1 MGEHENEVSANLER
15 ADTNLR
21 VARDLLEKAYYDVSA
36 SRAYYAAFYAASALL
51 LNEGVDTSKHSGVIA
66 LVHQHFVKSGKLSK
80 EQGRNLNW
88 LFELRSVGD
97 YGVSLH
103 VGLDDA
109 RRAVGV
115 AEDFFKA
122 VKNLLSR

>member
-1 MGEHENEVSANLER
+1 MNSQVEFRYQVKQIMR
-15 ADTNLR
+15 
-21 VARDLLEKAYYDVSA
+21 
-36 SRAYYAAFYAASALL
+36 
-51 LNEGVDTSKHSGVIA
+51 HSV
-66 LVHQHFVKSGKLSK
+66 
-80 EQGRNLNW
+80 NW

-109 RRAVGV
+109 RRAAGV

-122 VKNLLSR
+122 AKKLLSH

>member
-1 MGEHENEVSANLER
+1 MTKLWTTAPLFEEV
-15 ADTNLR
+15 
-21 VARDLLEKAYYDVSA
+21 
-36 SRAYYAAFYAASALL
+36 
-51 LNEGVDTSKHSGVIA
+51 
-66 LVHQHFVKSGKLSK
+66 
-80 EQGRNLNW
+80 NLNW

-115 AEDFFKA
+115 AEDFFKS